1 MVIPLLIYAAIALAI
16 AGYLARERLRTDR
29 GLRVPSWRVI
39 AAIAFAW
46 PALAVIG
53 TVSIVW
59 LLSGDALGRRV

>member
-1 MVIPLLIYAAIALAI
+1 MIPLLIYAVIALAI
-16 AGYLARERLRTDR
+16 AGYLARDGERTDR
-29 GLRVPSWRVI
+29 GLRVPSWPVI